1 MTLKGCNNSTNSLLS
16 SSALVEKCF
25 IFTSVR
31 WAKTGRGFNPDIQPF
46 FTIKADKSESFHQI
60 FKKWTFLENRH

>member
-1 MTLKGCNNSTNSLLS
+1 MPLKKIN
-16 SSALVEKCF
+16 
-25 IFTSVR
+25 IFFSVR
-31 WAKTGRGFNPDIQPF
+31 WAKTVRGPKPDIQPF

>member
-1 MTLKGCNNSTNSLLS
+1 MSGIMK
-16 SSALVEKCF
+16 
-25 IFTSVR
+25 
-31 WAKTGRGFNPDIQPF
+31 WAKTGRGLKPDIQPF